1 MKKKKKTE
9 DSKAWASFRVRGI
22 QTTLNSLAKNT
33 ELSNKVRMKLLAAI
47 PFVEDAVDILDL
59 ERDANEMARRF

>member
-1 MKKKKKTE
+1 MKKKKKVE

-22 QTTLNSLAKNT
+22 QTSLKNLAENK

-47 PFVEDAVDILDL
+47 PFVEEAVDILDL
-59 ERDANEMARRF
+59 EREANEMARRL